1 MYNNYNLETSRI
13 FKDAEKIMISLN
25 HGYVGTEHLFLSML
39 KNIQRTNTYHY
50 IYS

>member
-13 FKDAEKIMISLN
+13 FKDAEKIMMSLN

-39 KNIQRTNTYHY
+39 KNSEEIRNLSNR
-50 IYS
+50 IR